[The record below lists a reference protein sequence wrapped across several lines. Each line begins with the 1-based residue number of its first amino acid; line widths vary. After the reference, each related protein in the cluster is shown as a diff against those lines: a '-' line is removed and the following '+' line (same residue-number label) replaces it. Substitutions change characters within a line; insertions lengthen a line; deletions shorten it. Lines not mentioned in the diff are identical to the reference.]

1 MPSVTLKINGRE
13 IAADNSQTILQ
24 VARANGIQIPT
35 LCYDPR
41 LSPYGSCLVCVVEVR
56 SANRLLMSCTTPVA
70 EGMDIWTESEPAMRA
85 RRTALEM
92 LLSNHY
98 ADCRGPCFLQ
108 CPANVDVQGYLA
120 LANAGMYREAL
131 ELIRETNPMPL
142 ACGRV
147 CVRYC
152 EASCRRNDVDSPA
165 AINFMKRYV
174 ADLEYDN
181 LPSPAAV
188 PQTGKKVA
196 IIGGGP
202 AGLTC
207 GYFLALKGHAVTIFD
222 KQPKLGGML
231 RYGIPEYRLPEAV
244 LDKEINY
251 LLAHGIEART
261 NVRLGKD
268 FGLDDLK
275 RQDFN
280 AIYIALG
287 SWIAKGMGI
296 DNETHPNILPGIA
309 FLEGV
314 KRNGPPKLSGTVA
327 IVGGGNTAIDASRTA
342 LRCGAERVAILY
354 RRTESEMPAD
364 EVEVK
369 DARDEGVDIQFLV
382 APKRAVVE
390 GGRLV
395 GLECFRMELGEPDA
409 SGRRRPVQVQ
419 GSEFRFACDWVI
431 SAIGQDPDLD
441 GLANATLGPIA
452 VTKWKS
458 IQADPETFQT
468 SIPGVFAG
476 GDAMTGPQAAIDAI
490 GGARK
495 AAWVIDRYLTTGR
508 ADKFQAGFASK
519 RTALAPLDASF
530 FAQFEK
536 SARES
541 MPKLDGQERTRHWEE
556 VDLGVTAE
564 QVRHETSR
572 CLSCGCASVFDCD
585 LKVLSG
591 NYDANQEHYTGRLK
605 KHKLDDRHP
614 YILLDSNK
622 CILCGRCVRYCGD
635 LIGVH
640 ALGFINRG
648 YETVVKPALDKP
660 LRETTCVTCGNCID
674 VCPTGAI
681 TFKANLD
688 KPGPFRTVPARSV
701 CSFCGVGCEIDVNHT
716 GRDYYFVTA
725 KPADQYTE
733 GELCAKGRF
742 GTYYVGSRERLY
754 GCTVKGRGQV
764 GMPAAALA
772 LHAGLA
778 RIRERRGADAI
789 LFLTSPRVSTEAA
802 WLFAS
807 LAKCEGTR
815 FVFPAED
822 LRRWALPDVR
832 GLSGRNISTAKQ
844 DDVLAA
850 GVVVTVG
857 EDVCAYNPVFGW
869 KVRRAPQSGATWIH
883 VGPVP
888 AAWRRLVHVHV
899 DCPAGEE
906 AAALSAMCGIVVT
919 KGLGAAE
926 SLAASANADAFLR
939 YGFTRPMRGA
949 AEAAGLV
956 ADAAKKVVIVVNQ
969 DAGVGSDHAAV
980 RWAADLA
987 LLTGRTGGAKGGLL
1001 VVKNDANG
1009 QGVQDVIYDGGFAS
1023 WADLARAKAELRSGK
1038 IKGVVLLGVDPAGLD
1053 GLDVELAKAEFTAA
1067 IDLFPTTATARA
1079 DVVVPLAPLQEE
1091 DGSVVSFDG
1100 RITVFKKVFKPLAGF
1115 GSVDFLAETLAQAGG
1130 DRLDLPAVRHAIAAA
1145 LPLYRS
1151 LTSPTPTA
1159 YLCDEAAWHAAL
1171 SRFAMAPLPSD
1182 HGGAAYQS
1190 ATTFSRVAEATVRAS
1205 LEVKPAAEL
1214 SETRWAAPRLA

>member
-1 MPSVTLKINGRE
+1 
-13 IAADNSQTILQ
+13 
-24 VARANGIQIPT
+24 
-35 LCYDPR
+35 
-41 LSPYGSCLVCVVEVR
+41 
-56 SANRLLMSCTTPVA
+56 MSCTTPVA
-70 EGMDIWTESEPAMRA
+70 DGMDIWTESETAVRA
-85 RRTALEM
+85 RRSALEM

-120 LANAGMYREAL
+120 FANAGMYREAL

-152 EASCRRNDVDSPA
+152 EASCRRQDVDSPA

-181 LPSPAAV
+181 LPAPQVV
-188 PQTGKKVA
+188 PKTGKRVA
-196 IIGGGP
+196 IVGGGP

-207 GYFLALKGHAVTIFD
+207 AYFLAVKGHAVTIFD

-244 LDKEINY
+244 LDKEIAY

-261 NVRLGKD
+261 GVRVGKEIH
-268 FGLDDLK
+268 LDDL
-275 RQDFN
+275 RGQGFD

-296 DNETHPNILPGIA
+296 ENETHANILPGIA

-314 KRNGPPKLSGTVA
+314 KRNGPPRLSGTVA
-327 IVGGGNTAIDASRTA
+327 VVGGGNTAIDAARTA
-342 LRCGAERVAILY
+342 LRCGAERVTILY

-364 EVEVK
+364 EVEVQ
-369 DARDEGVDIQFLV
+369 DAREEGVQIQFLV

-395 GLECFRMELGEPDA
+395 GLECFRMALGEPDA
-409 SGRRRPVQVQ
+409 SGRRRPVQVP
-419 GSEFRFACDWVI
+419 GSEFLFACDWAV
-431 SAIGQDPDLD
+431 SAIGQEPDLK
-441 GLANATLGPIA
+441 GLENATVGPIA
-452 VTKWKS
+452 VTKWKT

-468 SIPGVFAG
+468 SVEGVFAG

-495 AAWVIDRYLTTGR
+495 AASVIDRYLTEGKVE
-508 ADKFQAGFASK
+508 KFRAGFVSK
-519 RTALAPLDASF
+519 RTALAPLDPAF

-536 SARES
+536 IAREA
-541 MPKLDGQERTRHWEE
+541 MPKLDERERTGHWHE
-556 VDLGVTAE
+556 VDLGVSAD

-591 NYDANQEHYTGRLK
+591 NYDAKQEHYVGRVK
-605 KHKLDDRHP
+605 QHKLDDRHP
-614 YILLDSNK
+614 FVLLDSNK

-648 YETVVKPALDKP
+648 YDTVVKPALDKP
-660 LRETTCVTCGNCID
+660 LRETTCISCGNCIE

-688 KPGPFRTVPARSV
+688 KPGPFRTVPGRSV
-701 CSFCGVGCEIDVNHT
+701 CSFCGVGCQIDVNHV
-716 GRDYYFVTA
+716 GRDYFFVTG

-742 GTYYVGSRERLY
+742 GTAYVGSRGRLY
-754 GCTVKGRGQV
+754 ACAVKGRGQV
-764 GMPAAALA
+764 EMPEAAEA

-778 RIRERRGADAI
+778 RVRATHGPDAL
-789 LFLTSPRVSTEAA
+789 LFLASPRVSTEAA
-802 WLFAS
+802 WLFSS
-807 LAKCEGTR
+807 LARHYGTR

-822 LRRWALPDVR
+822 LKRAALPDAR
-832 GLSGRNISTAKQ
+832 GLSGFNISTVKQ
-844 DDVLAA
+844 DDVLGA
-850 GVVVTVG
+850 GVVLTVG
-857 EDVCAYNPVFGW
+857 EHVCTYNPVFGW
-869 KVRRAPQSGATWIH
+869 KIRRAAQQGAAWVH

-888 AAWRRLVHVHV
+888 AHWKRLVTHHV
-899 DCPAGEE
+899 DCRKGEE
-906 AAALSAMCGIVVT
+906 AAALRAMCGVIVAR
-919 KGLGAAE
+919 GCADAE
-926 SLAASANADAFLR
+926 SVATIANAKAF
-939 YGFTRPMRGA
+939 A
-949 AEAAGLV
+949 AQAFPDPPPGGVEAALLI
-956 ADAAKKVVIVVNQ
+956 ADASKKAVLVVNQ
-969 DAGVGSDHAAV
+969 DADVGSEHADL
-980 RWAADLA
+980 RWAGDLA
-987 LLTGRTGGAKGGLL
+987 LLTGRTGGARGGLL
-1001 VVKNDANG
+1001 IVKNDANG
-1009 QGVQDVIYDGGFAS
+1009 QGIQDVIYDGGFATGT
-1023 WADLARAKAELRSGK
+1023 DLAAARAQLRSGK
-1038 IKGVVLLGVDPAGLD
+1038 IKAVVLLGVDPAGLAGFESD
-1053 GLDVELAKAEFTAA
+1053 LAKADFLAA
-1067 IDLFPTTATARA
+1067 IDVFPNAATERA
-1079 DVVVPLAPLQEE
+1079 DLAVPLTPLQEE

-1100 RITVFKKVFKPLAGF
+1100 RITPFKRVFKPLAGF
-1115 GSVDFLAETLAQAGG
+1115 SSLEFLSEVLAQAG
-1130 DRLDLPAVRHAIAAA
+1130 DPRLDMAAIHRAVTAA

-1151 LTSPTPTA
+1151 LSATA
-1159 YLCDEAAWHAAL
+1159 YLCDEAAAETAK
-1171 SRFAMAPLPSD
+1171 RVFAMAPVSALPG
-1182 HGGAAYQS
+1182 GGAYES
-1190 ATTFSRVAEATVRAS
+1190 STTFSRVAEATLRAR
-1205 LEVKPAAEL
+1205 LQAEPLAEVC
-1214 SETRWAAPRLA
+1214 ETR

>member
-1 MPSVTLKINGRE
+1 MPSVNVKINGRE
-13 IAADNSQTILQ
+13 LTADSSQTILQ
-24 VARANGIQIPT
+24 VARANGVEIPT

-56 SANRLLMSCTTPVA
+56 SAGRLLMSCTTPVA
-70 EGMDIWTESEPAMRA
+70 QGMDIWTESEPAVKA
-85 RRTALEM
+85 RKAALEM

-120 LANAGMYREAL
+120 FANAGMYREAL
-131 ELIRETNPMPL
+131 TLIRETNPMPL

-152 EASCRRNDVDSPA
+152 EANCRRNDVDSPA

-181 LPSPAAV
+181 LPQPATV
-188 PQTGKKVA
+188 PKTGKKVA
-196 IIGGGP
+196 IVGGGP

-207 GYFLALKGHAVTIFD
+207 GYFLAVKGHAVTIFD

-244 LDKEINY
+244 LDKEIAY
-251 LLAHGIEART
+251 LLAHGIETKT
-261 NVRLGKD
+261 NVRLGHD
-268 FGLDDLK
+268 LRLDDLK
-275 RQDFN
+275 RQGFD

-296 DNETHPNILPGIA
+296 DSEQHPRILPGIA

-314 KRNGPPKLSGTVA
+314 KRNGPPALHGTVA

-342 LRCGAERVAILY
+342 LRCGAKQVAILY

-369 DARDEGVDIQFLV
+369 DACDEGVEIQFLV
-382 APKRAVVE
+382 APKRAVVQ

-409 SGRRRPVQVQ
+409 SGRRRPVQVP
-419 GSEFRFACDWVI
+419 GSEFLFACDWVI
-431 SAIGQDPDLD
+431 SAIGQEPDLK
-441 GLANATLGPIA
+441 GLENATLGPIT

-458 IQADPETFQT
+458 IQADPETFET
-468 SIPGVFAG
+468 TVPGVFAG

-495 AAWVIDRYLTTGR
+495 AAWVIDRYLATGSV
-508 ADKFQAGFASK
+508 AKFQAGFVSK
-519 RTALAPLDASF
+519 RTALAPLDPSF

-536 SARES
+536 IARES
-541 MPKLDGQERTRHWEE
+541 MPKLDGGERIRHWEE
-556 VDLGVTAE
+556 VDLGVTAD
-564 QVRHETSR
+564 QVQHETSR

-591 NYDANQEHYTGRLK
+591 NYDARQEHYAGRLK
-605 KHKLDDRHP
+605 KHKVDDRHP
-614 YILLDSNK
+614 YVLLDSNK

-660 LRETTCVTCGNCID
+660 LRDTTCVTCGNCIE

-688 KPGPFRTVPARSV
+688 KPGPFRTLPARSV

-716 GRDYYFVTA
+716 GRDYFFVTA

-754 GCTVKGRGQV
+754 ACTVKGRGQV
-764 GMPAAALA
+764 AMAEAAQA

-778 RIRERRGADAI
+778 GIRATHGPDAL
-789 LFLTSPRVSTEAA
+789 LFLASPRISTETA

-807 LAKCEGTR
+807 LAKQEGTR

-822 LRRWALPDVR
+822 LRRAALPDAR
-832 GLSGRNISTAKQ
+832 SLSGFNISTAKQ
-844 DDVLAA
+844 DDVLGA

-857 EDVCAYNPVFGW
+857 EDVCTYNPVFGW
-869 KVRRAPQSGATWIH
+869 KIRRAAQNGAAWIH

-888 AAWRRLVHVHV
+888 TAWKRLVTVHV
-899 DCPAGEE
+899 DCPAGGE
-906 AAALSAMCGIVVT
+906 AEALSAMCGIVVA
-919 KGLGAAE
+919 KGHGNAE
-926 SLAASANADAFLR
+926 SLAAAANVDAFLSHA
-939 YGFTRPMRGA
+939 FASPPRGA
-949 AEAAGLV
+949 EEAAHLV
-956 ADAAKKVVIVVNQ
+956 ADASKKAVIVVNQ
-969 DAGVGSDHAAV
+969 DVAVGSEHPEV

-987 LLTGRTGGAKGGLL
+987 LLTGRTGGEKGGLL

-1009 QGVQDVIYDGGFAS
+1009 QGVQDVIYDGGFAT
-1023 WADLARAKAELRSGK
+1023 WTDLMRAKTQLHSGK
-1038 IKGVVLLGVDPAGLD
+1038 LKGIVLLGVDPASLTGVD
-1053 GLDVELAKAEFTAA
+1053 IDLAEAEFTAA
-1067 IDLFPTTATARA
+1067 IDVFPNAATERA
-1079 DVVVPLAPLQEE
+1079 EIVVPLAPLQEE

-1100 RITVFKKVFKPLAGF
+1100 RITSFKRVFKPLAGF
-1115 GSVDFLAETLAQAGG
+1115 ASVAFLTEALGQAGG
-1130 DRLDLPAVRHAIAAA
+1130 ERRDVAAVRQAIAAA

-1151 LTSPTPTA
+1151 LVLPNATA
-1159 YLCDEAAWHAAL
+1159 YLCDEAAQQPCAR
-1171 SRFAMAPLPSD
+1171 RFAMAPTSAGLV
-1182 HGGAAYQS
+1182 GGTYQP
-1190 ATTFSRVAEATVRAS
+1190 ATTFSRVAEATLRAS
-1205 LEVKPAAEL
+1205 LHGDPLAEMCG
-1214 SETRWAAPRLA
+1214 TR

>member
-181 LPSPAAV
+181 LPPPAAV

-196 IIGGGP
+196 IVGGGP

-251 LLAHGIEART
+251 LLAHGIEAKT
-261 NVRLGKD
+261 NVRLGHE
-268 FGLDDLK
+268 FSLDDLK
-275 RQDFN
+275 RQEFD

-296 DNETHPNILPGIA
+296 ENETHPNILPGIA

-314 KRNGPPKLSGTVA
+314 KRNGPPRLSGTVA
-327 IVGGGNTAIDASRTA
+327 VVGGGNTAIDASRTA
-342 LRCGAERVAILY
+342 LRCGAEKVAILY

-364 EVEVK
+364 EVEVA
-369 DARDEGVDIQFLV
+369 DARDEGVHIRFLV

-390 GGRLV
+390 DGRLV

-409 SGRRRPVQVQ
+409 SGRRRPTQVK

-431 SAIGQDPDLD
+431 SAIGQEPDLD
-441 GLANATLGPIA
+441 GLANVTLGSIA
-452 VTKWKS
+452 TTKWKS

-468 SIPGVFAG
+468 SVPGVFAG

-495 AAWVIDRYLTTGR
+495 AAWVIDRYLTTGK

-519 RTALAPLDASF
+519 RTSLAPLDASF

-541 MPKLDGQERTRHWEE
+541 MPKLDGHERTHRWDE

-591 NYDANQEHYTGRLK
+591 NYDARQEHYTGRLK

-622 CILCGRCVRYCGD
+622 CILCGRCVRYCGE

-660 LRETTCVTCGNCID
+660 LRETACVTCGNCIE

-716 GRDYYFVTA
+716 GRDYFFVTA

-742 GTYYVGSRERLY
+742 GTQYIGSRERLY
-754 GCTVKGRGQV
+754 ACAVRGRDRV
-764 GMPAAALA
+764 EMPEAAAAL
-772 LHAGLA
+772 HAELA
-778 RIRERRGADAI
+778 RIRDARGPDAL
-789 LFLTSPRVSTEAA
+789 LFLVSPRVSTEAA

-807 LAKCEGTR
+807 LAKREGTR

-822 LRRWALPDVR
+822 LRRRALPDVR
-832 GLSGRNISTAKQ
+832 GLSGHNISTARQ
-844 DDVLAA
+844 DDVLSA

-857 EDVCAYNPVFGW
+857 DDVCAYNPVFGW
-869 KVRRAPQSGATWIH
+869 KVRRAPQNGATWIH

-888 AAWRRLVHVHV
+888 AEWRRLVQVHV
-899 DCPAGEE
+899 NCPAGEE
-906 AAALSAMCGIVVT
+906 AAALSAICGAVIA
-919 KGLGAAE
+919 KGMGAADH
-926 SLAASANADAFLR
+926 LAAAVNADAFLR
-939 YGFTRPMRGA
+939 HGFAPPVRGT
-949 AEAAGLV
+949 AEAATLI
-956 ADAAKKVVIVVNQ
+956 ADATKKVVIVVNQ
-969 DAGVGSDHAAV
+969 DAAVGSDHAAV
-980 RWAADLA
+980 SWAADLA
-987 LLTGRTGGAKGGLL
+987 LLAGRTGGAKGGLL

-1009 QGVQDVIYDGGFAS
+1009 QGVQDVIYDGGFADGTDLAQAK
-1023 WADLARAKAELRSGK
+1023 ADLRAGK
-1038 IKGVVLLGVDPAGLD
+1038 IKSVVLLGVDPAGLD
-1053 GLDVELAKAEFTAA
+1053 DLAVDLAKAEFTAA
-1067 IDLFPTTATARA
+1067 IDMFPNAATERA

-1091 DGSVVSFDG
+1091 EGSVVSFDG
-1100 RITVFKKVFKPLAGF
+1100 RITAFTRAFKPLAGF
-1115 GSVDFLAETLAQAGG
+1115 GSVEFLAETLAQAGG
-1130 DRLDLPAVRHAIAAA
+1130 DRLDLTAVRRTIAAT
-1145 LPLYRS
+1145 LPLYRPLAS
-1151 LTSPTPTA
+1151 AASTA
-1159 YLCDEAAWHAAL
+1159 YLADEAARHAGPQ
-1171 SRFAMAPLPSD
+1171 RFAMAPLPS
-1182 HGGAAYQS
+1182 GRAGAEYQS
-1190 ATTFSRVAEATVRAS
+1190 ATTFSRVAEARLRGS
-1205 LEVKPAAEL
+1205 LQAQPAAE
-1214 SETRWAAPRLA
+1214 TAGR